1 MIKWGIIGLGN
12 MGQKFASAI
21 AETSNSDIVG
31 VASLD
36 KNKIENFKNKYK
48 YDNAKIYNNYD
59 EIIKDKNINAIY
71 IATLNN
77 THFELIKKCSENNK
91 NILCEKPFTLNFDE
105 AKKVAN
111 YISKN
116 NINFYE
122 AFAYR
127 SHPQTKI
134 IQEIIENNELGELTN
149 IQSSFGF
156 KVNKI
161 KPESRLF
168 NKILGGGAILDV
180 GCYPLSILN
189 FFYKDNNSYKFLN
202 ARGNFTQ
209 TNVDDY
215 AEAEI
220 EIDNKIKC
228 QIKVS
233 FKENYENKTIIE
245 GKKGKLI
252 INNPWLPDR
261 ETMLEITVGKSYY
274 KKLVNSDLSLY
285 ANQIEMV
292 SNNFEKNKKND
303 KFLVNIE
310 DSLSI
315 MKNMSIWSELIKK

>member
-1 MIKWGIIGLGN
+1 

-21 AETSNSDIVG
+21 AETNNSDIVG

-36 KNKIENFKNKYK
+36 KNKIKNFKNKYK
-48 YDNAKIYNNYD
+48 CDNIKIYNNYD
-59 EIIKDKNINAIY
+59 EIIKDRNINAIY

-77 THFELIKKCSENNK
+77 THFELIKQCSENNK
-91 NILCEKPFTLNFDE
+91 NILCEKPFTLNYDE
-105 AKKVAN
+105 AKIVAN
-111 YISKN
+111 YISKHN
-116 NINFYE
+116 VNFYE

-156 KVNKI
+156 KVSRI

-189 FFYKDNNSYKFLN
+189 FFYKDSNIYKFLN
-202 ARGNFTQ
+202 TRGNFTH

-233 FKENYENKTIIE
+233 FKENYENKTIID

-252 INNPWLPDR
+252 INNPWLPGSK
-261 ETMLEITVGKSYY
+261 TTLEISQGNSYY

-285 ANQIEMV
+285 ANQIKMV
-292 SNNFEKNKKND
+292 SDNFEKNKKDD

-310 DSLSI
+310 NSLSI
-315 MKNMSIWSELIKK
+315 MKNLSIWSELIKK